1 MKIAII
7 GSRTIAIRGIE
18 EYLPEGV
25 TEIVSGGALGV
36 DKAAARFARMHGIK
50 LIEFLPDHA
59 SGQRVTFLV
68 IIFHNGSDHLQHG
81 LQVVFLIGVVLQD
94 KGEFFVVSRVLR
106 DLLCLVIQLR
116 GGREDNIFL
125 ADVGFNV
132 IVKKFFVF
140 VIHFLAFRKNRYM
153 IL

>member
-7 GSRTIAIRGIE
+7 GFRTLTVPNIE

-36 DKAAARFARMHGIK
+36 DKAAARFARIHGIK

-59 SGQRVTFLV
+59 SGQCVTFLV

-106 DLLCLVIQLR
+106 DLLCPCFLLVVFCRLFVSLFVNFMLTDFTFYCIIKSPKYKQN
-116 GGREDNIFL
+116 GGC
-125 ADVGFNV
+125 
-132 IVKKFFVF
+132 
-140 VIHFLAFRKNRYM
+140 
-153 IL
+153 